1 MPIRH
6 SQVANIGMEKAGVST
21 PKVRTEIVSEAM
33 VSAVLTPGKN
43 LTTPNHINMH
53 PSDILKIVI
62 PFLAFHSITSI
73 SFRLILSI
81 IINDFQVV
89 TDIYVIKIF
98 PDLVKTILGHF

>member
-6 SQVANIGMEKAGVST
+6 SQVANIGMEKVGVST

-43 LTTPNHINMH
+43 LTTPNHININMH

-73 SFRLILSI
+73 SFRLIDFITI
-81 IINDFQVV
+81 I
-89 TDIYVIKIF
+89 
-98 PDLVKTILGHF
+98 L